1 MEFKEFTEE
10 IMRHLAERNDK
21 LDISIQTVRKNNS
34 VQYTGV
40 SIRNIAEDAAPV
52 IYLEPYYRQFRD
64 TADMER
70 VVDEIIRV
78 YEQNN
83 FRFNPNEICDFS
95 LVKDKIVYTVIN
107 EHRNKDL
114 LKEVPHRYLVDD
126 IAVTYKILLG
136 HSGDGMSASIRVNN
150 HLMDLWSAKEELLWT
165 FAETNTNRLQK
176 PMYIGLEELIKGMLS
191 GEHLASNGFT
201 KKNINYTGLEMFV
214 ATNEEKLNGAS
225 VMADKV
231 FMKKLQS
238 EIGVFYIIPSSIHE
252 IIAVPASG
260 EFEVDAL
267 SNMLRDVNSTVLSE
281 EDYLSDIVYKYDGAV
296 LTVA

>member
-10 IMRHLAERNDK
+10 IRRHLAERNDK

-40 SIRNIAEDAAPV
+40 SIRKIAEGAAPV

-83 FRFNPNEICDFS
+83 FQFNPNEICDFS

-107 EHRNKDL
+107 EHRNREL
-114 LKEVPHRYLVDD
+114 LKEVPHRCLVDD

-150 HLMDLWSAKEELLWT
+150 HLMDLWSANEEMLWT

-191 GEHLASNGFT
+191 GEHLISGGLT
-201 KKNINYTGLEMFV
+201 LREINRANMEMIV

-225 VMADKV
+225 VMADKR
-231 FMKKLQS
+231 FMKSLHKD
-238 EIGVFYIIPSSIHE
+238 IGDFYILPSSIHE

-260 EFEVDAL
+260 IFDVDAL
-267 SNMLRDVNSTVLSE
+267 NNMVKEVNSTVLSE